1 MRCVACAA
9 VLATAVPGTSS
20 ADLALDIS
28 PAKYELQ
35 VPAGSART
43 IPITV
48 TNGGDTVIH
57 VQATLSD
64 FTVGRDGNYD
74 FLAPGK
80 GPYSMADWIS
90 VNPREFDLQPKSFQQ
105 VRFSIAVPASIA
117 GEYSSIVFFTTRPTR
132 HPGGV
137 AIAERVASK
146 LYEIVPDT
154 ARFAGEIDDVTARTD
169 GDAERYLV
177 AFRNTGNA
185 HVYLNG
191 RVEVKKDGQTVAR
204 IPMAK
209 DMLVER
215 NGRRLIETSGQRLP
229 PGQYNAI
236 AFVDYGGPN
245 LIAGQTSF
253 TVR

>member
-1 MRCVACAA
+1 MACTAG
-9 VLATAVPGTSS
+9 LTSAVPGTSS
-20 ADLALDIS
+20 ADLALDVS
-28 PAKYELQ
+28 PVKYELQ
-35 VPAGSART
+35 VPAGTART

-48 TNGGDTVIH
+48 TNGGDAVIH

-64 FTVGRDGNYD
+64 FTVGRDGNYE

-80 GPYSMADWIS
+80 APYSMANWIS
-90 VNPREFDLQPKSFQQ
+90 VNPREFDLQPKAFQQ
-105 VRFSIAVPASIA
+105 VRFSIAVPAGVS
-117 GEYSSIVFFTTRPTR
+117 GEYSEIVFFTTRPTR

-146 LYEIVPDT
+146 LYQIVPDT
-154 ARFAGEIDDVTARTD
+154 ARFAGEIDDVTAKTD
-169 GDAERYLV
+169 GAGEKYLV

-191 RVEVKKDGQTVAR
+191 RVEVKKDGQTVER
-204 IPMAK
+204 IPMTK

-215 NGRRLIETSGQRLP
+215 NGKRLIEASGQRLA
-229 PGQYNAI
+229 PGQYTAT
-236 AFVDYGGPN
+236 AFVDYGGQN
-245 LIAGQTSF
+245 LIAGQTTF